1 MVAFEGDY
9 LWGNRTGVG
18 SHCIFF
24 LSDLGQGFFRPAGIL
39 FVEFYFGALR
49 VLCLV
54 NV

>member
-24 LSDLGQGFFRPAGIL
+24 LSDLGQGFLGRPEFCLSNFIL
-39 FVEFYFGALR
+39 GR
-49 VLCLV
+49 
-54 NV
+54 